1 MIDISRLTYRV
12 YAVLG
17 DGTQLNI
24 TGAVDSLAWNEGEGE
39 LSLRTMVA
47 LANSKFQDKRLSTI
61 ITPATLLVITADHG
75 QGEKEVARG
84 AVVDWQPV
92 KSGSSDNFQLTA
104 YDELYDMQQ
113 SQDDRYIPAGTGTKS
128 AITALFD
135 DWGIPVGEY
144 RGPDVV
150 HAKTVYQNQ
159 YISDIAIA
167 LLNDAESHGADHY
180 VIRAAAGAVSVLPV
194 GSNEE
199 VYHFTEKNGTVTSD
213 HITTENLVTRVKVLG
228 LEGSDEKRA
237 VEAIV
242 DGRTEFG
249 IRQRVYARSQDDTL
263 ESAKAAAQSILDE
276 HGEPERTSQVDLPDV
291 PYVRKGD
298 KISLSTEQLNG
309 IFLVRAVDHDASNR
323 SMTLTVE
330 PFQEETQAE
339 EVEET
344 AAEEAAPQ
352 TDFKPGDAVYFS
364 GGSHYVSSYGNQ
376 GYDGVAPGP
385 ATVLYTNPGSDHPW
399 CIRSTD
405 WSKTTVCGWVDT
417 GTITHQ

>member
-1 MIDISRLTYRV
+1 MIDVSRLTYRV

-39 LSLRTMVA
+39 LSLRTMVT
-47 LANSKFQDKRLSTI
+47 LANSKFQNKRLSTV
-61 ITPATLLVITADHG
+61 ITPATMLVVTADHG

-84 AVVDWQPV
+84 SVVDWQPT
-92 KSGSSDNFQLTA
+92 KSGAADSFQLTA
-104 YDELYDMQQ
+104 YDDLYNMQQ

-144 RGPDVV
+144 KGPDVV

-159 YISDIAIA
+159 YLSDIAIA
-167 LLNDAESHGADHY
+167 LLNDAESHGAEHY
-180 VIRAAAGAVSVLPV
+180 VIRAAAGAVSVLPI
-194 GSNEE
+194 GSNED
-199 VYHFTEKNGTVTSD
+199 VYHFTERNGTVTSD

-228 LEGSDEKRA
+228 LADSDDKRA

-249 IRQRVYARSQDDTL
+249 IRQRIYARSQDDTL
-263 ESAKAAAQSILDE
+263 ESAKTAAQTMIDE

-298 KISLSTEQLNG
+298 KISLDMEQLSG
-309 IFLVRAVDHDASNR
+309 TFLVRSIDHDASSR

-330 PFQEETQAE
+330 PFEEAEEQAE
-339 EVEET
+339 E
-344 AAEEAAPQ
+344 AAEEAEDAPQ

-405 WSKTTVCGWVDT
+405 WSKTIVCGWVDT